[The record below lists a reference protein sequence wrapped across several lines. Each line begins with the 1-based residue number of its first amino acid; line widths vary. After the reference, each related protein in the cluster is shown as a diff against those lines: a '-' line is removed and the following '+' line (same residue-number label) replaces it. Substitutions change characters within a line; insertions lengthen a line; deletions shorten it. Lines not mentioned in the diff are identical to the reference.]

1 MEQYMYLCDAAVL
14 AADDPREG
22 VRESG
27 GVGADQRARLVHVRA
42 QLEELKRNTF
52 IDYHAHLPLSLTWLS
67 GRQDLSWTPRNL
79 GPFLGSLLT
88 CFSV

>member
-1 MEQYMYLCDAAVL
+1 MRGQVSIWDTLLDSSRQGTSGWSLEQYMYLCDAAVL

-27 GVGADQRARLVHVRA
+27 GVGADQRARLVHVGA

-52 IDYHAHLPLSLTWLS
+52 FDNHAHLPLRLT
-67 GRQDLSWTPRNL
+67 
-79 GPFLGSLLT
+79 
-88 CFSV
+88 

>member
-1 MEQYMYLCDAAVL
+1 MYLCDAAVL

-52 IDYHAHLPLSLTWLS
+52 IDYHARLPLCLTRLS
-67 GRQDLSWTPRNL
+67 GRQNLSRTPRNL